1 MNRSCTSS
9 AAALSLEAD
18 TTTVGTPR
26 PTSSAWEGPDRATM
40 GWPSPTSWA
49 MDSVRVREVSFSIP
63 LDTDTS
69 TAPGS
74 SRGARVRAVVRT
86 AKDGVASTTAP
97 QPDAQAGSEV
107 SFSPS
112 GRGTPLSM
120 GFSRRSR
127 RTADSASV

>member
-1 MNRSCTSS
+1 
-9 AAALSLEAD
+9 
-18 TTTVGTPR
+18 
-26 PTSSAWEGPDRATM
+26 M
-40 GWPSPTSWA
+40 GWLPPISWA
-49 MDSVRVREVSFSIP
+49 MASVRVREVSFSMP

-86 AKDGVASTTAP
+86 AKEGVASTTAP
-97 QPDAQAGSEV
+97 QPLTQAGSEV

-120 GFSRRSR
+120 GFSLCSR
-127 RTADSASV
+127 RTADSSSV